1 MYSMGTVI
9 HTVFSSVFYTD
20 LHMHVAS
27 VKPLSSKAKNRF
39 CNLMSR
45 NPVCIV
51 EQDHGDRLFLTSAN
65 RGNHFW
71 VDRMGDPDWLVQFP
85 KRHMG
90 QS

>member
-1 MYSMGTVI
+1 MGTVI
-9 HTVFSSVFYTD
+9 HTVFSSVFYAV
-20 LHMHVAS
+20 LHMCVAS

-51 EQDHGDRLFLTSAN
+51 EQDLGDRLFLTSAN
-65 RGNHFW
+65 GGNHFW
-71 VDRMGDPDWLVQFP
+71 VDLMGDADWLVQFRRCH
-85 KRHMG
+85 KG